1 MFFAVLAAG
10 QRAWT
15 TGRSWGP
22 PAAPAERDRAVP
34 EPGDPAEGPLFSNAD
49 TGFLSELVTR
59 LKPRL
64 YGPGEYIV
72 PYGEV
77 GREMFFISRGVVEVC
92 SEDGRVVFKC
102 MADGEYFGEIAL
114 LYSDKRT
121 ASVRA
126 KGYCDLF
133 TLNREDLEA
142 VLVDYPEVHAMLRE
156 VARSRMTGGHVPQKK
171 PASAI
176 MNGNTGSA
184 RSQIRRTS
192 SVTAMGNSVGRGTLS
207 RSSSFIRRT
216 SSVTAMGN
224 SVSRGTH
231 SRSSIVRSP
240 STPRPARTERGQPRT
255 CLRRGGRPRGAAGGV
270 EARRAA
276 ARLAGRGGGA
286 AGGSAA
292 FLSGWRRGGRPRGS
306 PGGAEARRA
315 AARLAGR
322 TDAGRAAARLREAR
336 RVAARR
342 AGQSVPFP
350 HSGWPAAWRAGQ
362 SVPFPHGFLI
372 QVYA

>member
-10 QRAWT
+10 QR
-15 TGRSWGP
+15 GLDDREILGDLP
-22 PAAPAERDRAVP
+22 PHLQNEIARYLNREILQKV
-34 EPGDPAEGPLFSNAD
+34 PLFSNAD

-142 VLVDYPEVHAMLRE
+142 VLVDYPKCTPCF
-156 VARSRMTGGHVPQKK
+156 ARSRMTGGHVPQKK

-207 RSSSFIRRT
+207 RSSSFNDQNRMAQVQRAQWALRTIRRFIHAWILIHRSRKAGNATAEPLRMLLDRKASSESMSHLLGGGTATPPAGASPAEKGKGLAALLPQSRSFT
-216 SSVTAMGN
+216 SSSKAAQRPESGSLARRRSN
-224 SVSRGTH
+224 SLPAADPEVAANAAAAAAALAAAASAT
-231 SRSSIVRSP
+231 SPPRSP
-240 STPRPARTERGQPRT
+240 RAEGPAE
-255 CLRRGGRPRGAAGGV
+255 
-270 EARRAA
+270 RAA
-276 ARLAGRGGGA
+276 A
-286 AGGSAA
+286 
-292 FLSGWRRGGRPRGS
+292 
-306 PGGAEARRA
+306 
-315 AARLAGR
+315 
-322 TDAGRAAARLREAR
+322 T
-336 RVAARR
+336 
-342 AGQSVPFP
+342 
-350 HSGWPAAWRAGQ
+350 HMK
-362 SVPFPHGFLI
+362 
-372 QVYA
+372 